1 MEKINEK
8 LFKGIYEL
16 YNIDTDDVFGV
27 VVADN
32 EYQALPN
39 GRKCET
45 ANDFFEQ
52 ERTIKELREELEFGD
67 LELTDVL
74 KSIDE
79 LFYMVFDKEEYEIK
93 DILEKPSRYSQYVVI
108 DKVQGYQITF
118 DISDDY
124 NIFNLVA
131 SGIFFANMFTTKHW
145 WQFLDLLDQVHNLIF
160 NYKHPEFD
168 DE

>member
-1 MEKINEK
+1 MKTINEK

-32 EYQALPN
+32 KYQALPN

-79 LFYMVFDKEEYEIK
+79 LFYMVFDNEEYEIK
-93 DILEKPSRYSQYVVI
+93 DLLKASKSTQYVVI
-108 DKVQGYQITF
+108 DKVQGYQMTF

-124 NIFNLVA
+124 DIFNLVA
-131 SGIFFANMFTTKHW
+131 SGIFFASRFATKKW
-145 WQFLDLLDQVHNLIF
+145 GQFLDLLDQVHNLIF